1 MIRTRRAIANTR
13 KTSRPMHEAPD
24 TPPNDQAEFGPME
37 DRVYDAYQ
45 DHRNRLL
52 DGEQK
57 LGESYD
63 QYLLTLS
70 GGAIGLS
77 LAFLHD
83 LVTPGAVR
91 FAWML
96 ATAWTLLVVTI
107 FLVGAMMRVS
117 QVGHERFRDSRSN
130 QAGAATTATAEAS
143 EMSLCWRCLVRVD
156 DPSTYVRY
164 VRADMATAAGRGRRY
179 IQPPVSG
186 CEMTRRAAIDVVTPQ
201 HRRWP
206 DCPVN
211 APRMSFDVTSTAI
224 LRACPRPGSSSSGA
238 RCSVAFFRGEACG
251 DSLHKLV
258 GSRLASP
265 SVAPDTTPSLQDG
278 VPR

>member
-117 QVGHERFRDSRSN
+117 QVGHERFRDILDE
-130 QAGAATTATAEAS
+130 QCAKGGE
-143 EMSLCWRCLVRVD
+143 
-156 DPSTYVRY
+156 RY
-164 VRADMATAAGRGRRY
+164 WARVRAEHLKCPHPRAVGVLNWASLITFSVGVGLLLVFALCN
-179 IQPPVSG
+179 VS
-186 CEMTRRAAIDVVTPQ
+186 
-201 HRRWP
+201 
-206 DCPVN
+206 
-211 APRMSFDVTSTAI
+211 
-224 LRACPRPGSSSSGA
+224 
-238 RCSVAFFRGEACG
+238 
-251 DSLHKLV
+251 
-258 GSRLASP
+258 AS
-265 SVAPDTTPSLQDG
+265 AKG
-278 VPR
+278 